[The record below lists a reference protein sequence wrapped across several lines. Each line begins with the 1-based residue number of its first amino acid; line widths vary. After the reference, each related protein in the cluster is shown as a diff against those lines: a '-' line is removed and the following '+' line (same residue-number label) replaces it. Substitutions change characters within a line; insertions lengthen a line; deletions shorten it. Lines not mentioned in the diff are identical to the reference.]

1 MKYLKLIIA
10 FGILISCG
18 NNSKNKESESIS
30 RKEVLGR
37 EFSNSD
43 IHSIELIE
51 IEHPMIGGII
61 QTIKLN
67 ELQKEKF
74 LTDFDKLKKK
84 GMFKC
89 GANYVV
95 RLNMETDT
103 LRLKV
108 CGTNVANRKKD
119 FYYELESGKSII
131 EDYIKSK

>member
-1 MKYLKLIIA
+1 MKHLVFILI

-18 NNSKNKESESIS
+18 NSSKNKELESIS
-30 RKEVLGR
+30 RKEILGR

-43 IHSIELIE
+43 IRSIELIE
-51 IEHPMIGGII
+51 IEHPMLGGII

-67 ELQKEKF
+67 EIQKEKF
-74 LTDFDKLKKK
+74 LTDFDNLKKK

-108 CGTNVANRKKD
+108 CGTIVANRTND
-119 FYYELESGKSII
+119 FYYELENGKSII
-131 EDYIKSK
+131 AEYIEIK